1 MKRKISV
8 SKAHSHRI
16 MLRGF
21 LRWLFYALLLLLF
34 YLWETNPLIKG
45 FCPLLLIPLAT
56 SVALREGE
64 LAAGVFGAFCG
75 IMLDMASGT
84 IVGFSA
90 LWLLVC
96 CPVISLLSQF
106 WIKINFI
113 SHFVMNLAV
122 SIIMAA
128 MDFLFLHWVWEGGD
142 SAITFGNTVLPAYL
156 GAVAGAI
163 PVYFLVTLI
172 SNKMRIH
179 RERRPEES
187 SLAAEDAKDVMR
199 E

>member
-64 LAAGVFGAFCG
+64 LAAGVFGAFCD

-96 CPVISLLSQF
+96 GPVISLLSQF

-128 MDFLFLHWVWEGGD
+128 MDFLFLHWVWE
-142 SAITFGNTVLPAYL
+142 
-156 GAVAGAI
+156 
-163 PVYFLVTLI
+163 
-172 SNKMRIH
+172 K
-179 RERRPEES
+179 
-187 SLAAEDAKDVMR
+187 
-199 E
+199 

>member
-1 MKRKISV
+1 MKRKISG
-8 SKAHSHRI
+8 SKARSRRI

-21 LRWLFYALLLLLF
+21 LRWLFYAVLLLLF
-34 YLWETNPLIKG
+34 YLWETNPLVKG

-64 LAAGVFGAFCG
+64 LAAGIFGVCCG
-75 IMLDMASGT
+75 LMLDMASGT

-96 CPVISLLSQF
+96 CPVISLLAQF

-122 SIIMAA
+122 SIIMGT
-128 MDFLFLHWVWEGGD
+128 MDFLFLHWVWEGGE

-156 GAVAGAI
+156 SAVLGAI
-163 PVYFLVTLI
+163 PVYFMVTFI
-172 SNKMRIH
+172 SDKTRIH

-187 SLAAEDAKDVMR
+187 SLTAEDAKDVVR